1 MNGKDLMQALNDIDE
16 RYIEEALPWSAA
28 VKKER
33 HPVWALAAG
42 LALCLGLGAG
52 AALLFGGPL
61 LTSGDPGPEV
71 TTLENAATG
80 EARAAEQEA
89 PEVPIPH
96 LEFAVSDSGI
106 GASVGGV
113 YAAGEG
119 TQRELTLDELSSL
132 REQPGLSWMGGYY
145 LTGGAL
151 FDENGATLQ
160 VMVAGYDP
168 SIVDESLETFP
179 VTESPAFTLVL
190 GKEGESGLPNAIE
203 DQLFFLEEPNNT
215 VEGVGV
221 RAAQFPYQD
230 SYIDPVSGE
239 STQVDST
246 LYCTGCTLDGASVG
260 LMAIADG
267 TALTE
272 EEAQRLAEVAAGY
285 GVHYGL
291 SLEGLSAEPKGKDTP
306 NVNYGDSYH
315 LTVLGPLGSRAPLDF
330 AAYTVETQEEYGSY
344 EEFLQAMEEDFN
356 LGRWPEGFAEGST
369 NRELTQEEM
378 QSIWGGQLPWQE
390 NLPLA
395 GWAVFDPSGD
405 LEGVYLYGAD
415 EGSQEIGSRFL
426 VVLRPGPLNWEAL
439 RRREL
444 SYDIIQKPNNQV
456 NGQDVYAVTTA
467 LDQFYEDGA
476 GERVDLGDNITYQ
489 ASFQKGEDPM
499 TVTVYGYAQG
509 APGDDPTPE
518 ERQAEALAR
527 DEAQALVETVVGRS
541 LYGPLSL
548 EGIAGGADSAPQEES
563 TSSQTESA
571 VSSEIEENES
581 TEGGLNYLDVSFNTS
596 EYIPYMEEQTQLYQH
611 YAEAEQRGETW
622 SVSRGLEEDE
632 LNFLLDQDFL
642 PNQEDFAILEGGAT
656 LDWMEEP
663 LWVELSG
670 FPTQETRSSGIS
682 AFTLYLSKGDVPVS
696 EAKYLSTLFPEP
708 NNTLEGVDI
717 YAFRWE
723 EETSLSQFST
733 PAEGQ
738 PYIPPVY
745 DRDDSVLLALAFQK
759 EDVGVAMTVRCDKWG
774 FASEEE
780 AQDFALSL
788 AKNIITQGVIPMEN
802 DMQILS
808 LPEN

>member
-89 PEVPIPH
+89 QEVPIPH

-113 YAAGEG
+113 YAEG
-119 TQRELTLDELSSL
+119 VIQRELTLDELSSL

-145 LTGGAL
+145 LTGTAL
-151 FDENGATLQ
+151 FDENGGTLQ

-179 VTESPAFTLVL
+179 VEKTPAFLLAL
-190 GKEGESGLPNAIE
+190 GQEDLPTQIE
-203 DQLFFLEEPNNT
+203 EQLAFLGEPNNT

-426 VVLRPGPLNWEAL
+426 VVLRPGPLDWEAL

-467 LDQFYEDGA
+467 LDQFYEDDA
-476 GERVDLGDNITYQ
+476 GERVDLGDHITYQ
-489 ASFQKGEDPM
+489 ASFQTDSLA
-499 TVTVYGYAQG
+499 VTVYGYAQG
-509 APGDDPTPE
+509 AAGDTPTPE
-518 ERQAEALAR
+518 EQQAEALAR

-563 TSSQTESA
+563 SASSQSESA
-571 VSSEIEENES
+571 VPSEIEENES

-670 FPTQETRSSGIS
+670 FPTQETRSTGIS
-682 AFTLYLSKGDVPVS
+682 AFTLYLAKGDIPVS
-696 EAKYLSTLFPEP
+696 RAKYLSTLFPEP

-723 EETSLSQFST
+723 EETNFSQFST

-745 DRDDSVLLALAFQK
+745 DHDDSVLFALAFQK
-759 EDVGVAMTVRCDKWG
+759 EDIGVAMTVRCDKWG

-788 AKNIITQGVIPMEN
+788 AENIITQEVIPMEN
-802 DMQILS
+802 DMQVLS

>member
-71 TTLENAATG
+71 TTLENAASG

-113 YAAGEG
+113 YAEG
-119 TQRELTLDELSSL
+119 VIQRALTLDELSSL
-132 REQPGLSWMGGYY
+132 REQPGLSWMGDYY
-145 LTGGAL
+145 LTGTAL
-151 FDENGATLQ
+151 FDENGGTLQ

-179 VTESPAFTLVL
+179 VEKIPAFLLAL
-190 GKEGESGLPNAIE
+190 GQEDLPTQIE
-203 DQLFFLEEPNNT
+203 EQLAFLEEPNNT

-426 VVLRPGPLNWEAL
+426 VVLRPGPLDWEAL

-467 LDQFYEDGA
+467 LGQFYEDDA
-476 GERVDLGDNITYQ
+476 GEREDLGDHITYQ

-548 EGIAGGADSAPQEES
+548 EGISGGADSAPQEES

-723 EETSLSQFST
+723 EAVSYHVFTDYTTDYPYPHPT
-733 PAEGQ
+733 PFH
-738 PYIPPVY
+738 
-745 DRDDSVLLALAFQK
+745 DSDQSVEFGLAFQK
-759 EDVGVAMTVRCDKWG
+759 EDIGVAMTVRCDKWG

>member
-71 TTLENAATG
+71 TTLENTATG

-96 LEFAVSDSGI
+96 LEFAVNDTGI
-106 GASVGGV
+106 GQGTGGV
-113 YAAGEG
+113 YAEG
-119 TQRELTLDELSSL
+119 VTQRELTLDELSSL
-132 REQPGLSWMGGYY
+132 REQPGLSWMGDYY
-145 LTGGAL
+145 LTGTAL

-160 VMVAGYDP
+160 VMVAGYNP

-179 VTESPAFTLVL
+179 VEKTPAFLLAL
-190 GKEGESGLPNAIE
+190 GQEDLPTQIE
-203 DQLFFLEEPNNT
+203 EQLAFLEEPNNT

-426 VVLRPGPLNWEAL
+426 VVLRPGPLDWEAL
-439 RRREL
+439 RRRVV
-444 SYDIIQKPNNQV
+444 SYDIIKKPNNQV

-476 GERVDLGDNITYQ
+476 GERVDLGDHIVYQ
-489 ASFQKGEDPM
+489 ASFQKDSLA
-499 TVTVYGYAQG
+499 VTVYGYAQG
-509 APGDDPTPE
+509 AAGDDPTPE
-518 ERQAEALAR
+518 EQTAEALAR
-527 DEAQALVETVVGRS
+527 DKAQALVETVTGRS

-548 EGIAGGADSAPQEES
+548 EGIAGGGLPSLSQEES
-563 TSSQTESA
+563 SSSQAESA

-723 EETSLSQFST
+723 EAVSYHVFTDYTTDYPYPHPT
-733 PAEGQ
+733 PFH
-738 PYIPPVY
+738 
-745 DRDDSVLLALAFQK
+745 DSDQSVEFGLAFQK
-759 EDVGVAMTVRCDKWG
+759 EDIGVAMTVRCDKWG

-780 AQDFALSL
+780 AKDFALSL
-788 AKNIITQGVIPMEN
+788 AENIITQEVIPMEN
-802 DMQILS
+802 DMQVLS

>member
-71 TTLENAATG
+71 TTLENAASG

-113 YAAGEG
+113 YAEG
-119 TQRELTLDELSSL
+119 VIQRTLTLDELSSL
-132 REQPGLSWMGGYY
+132 REQPGLSWMGDYY
-145 LTGGAL
+145 LTGTAL
-151 FDENGATLQ
+151 FDENGGTLQ

-179 VTESPAFTLVL
+179 VGKTPAFLLAL
-190 GKEGESGLPNAIE
+190 GEEDLPTQIE

-426 VVLRPGPLNWEAL
+426 VVLRPGPLDWEAL

-456 NGQDVYAVTTA
+456 NGQNVYAVTTA
-467 LDQFYEDGA
+467 LDQFYEDDA
-476 GERVDLGDNITYQ
+476 GERVDLGDHITYQ
-489 ASFQKGEDPM
+489 ASFQTDSLA
-499 TVTVYGYAQG
+499 VTVYGYAQG
-509 APGDDPTPE
+509 AAGDAPTPE
-518 ERQAEALAR
+518 EQQAEALAR
-527 DEAQALVETVVGRS
+527 DEAQALVETVTGRS

-632 LNFLLDQDFL
+632 LNFLLNQDFL

-670 FPTQETRSSGIS
+670 FTTQETRSTEIS

-723 EETSLSQFST
+723 EETNFSQFST

-745 DRDDSVLLALAFQK
+745 DHDDSVLFALAFQK
-759 EDVGVAMTVRCDKWG
+759 EDIGVAMTVRCDKWG

-788 AKNIITQGVIPMEN
+788 AENIITQEVIPMEN
-802 DMQILS
+802 DMQVLS

>member
-89 PEVPIPH
+89 PEVPIPD
-96 LEFAVSDSGI
+96 LEFAVNDTGI
-106 GASVGGV
+106 GRATGGV

-132 REQPGLSWMGGYY
+132 REQPGLSWMGDYY
-145 LTGGAL
+145 LAGTAL
-151 FDENGATLQ
+151 FDENGGTLQ

-179 VTESPAFTLVL
+179 VEKTPAFLLAL
-190 GKEGESGLPNAIE
+190 GQEDLPTQIE
-203 DQLFFLEEPNNT
+203 EQLAFLEEPNNT

-291 SLEGLSAEPKGKDTP
+291 SLEGLSAEPKGNDAP

-426 VVLRPGPLNWEAL
+426 VVLRPGPLDWEAL

-444 SYDIIQKPNNQV
+444 SYDIIQEPNNQV
-456 NGQDVYAVTTA
+456 NGQNVYAVTTA
-467 LDQFYEDGA
+467 LDQFYEDDA
-476 GERVDLGDNITYQ
+476 GERVDLGDHITYQ
-489 ASFQKGEDPM
+489 ASFQTDSLA
-499 TVTVYGYAQG
+499 VTVYGYAQG
-509 APGDDPTPE
+509 AAGDAPTPE
-518 ERQAEALAR
+518 EQQAEALAR

-670 FPTQETRSSGIS
+670 SPTQETRSTGIS
-682 AFTLYLSKGDVPVS
+682 AFTLYLAKGDIPVS
-696 EAKYLSTLFPEP
+696 RAKYLSTLFPEP

-723 EETSLSQFST
+723 EETNFSQFST

-745 DRDDSVLLALAFQK
+745 DHDDSVLFALAFQK
-759 EDVGVAMTVRCDKWG
+759 EDIGVAMTVRCDKWG

-788 AKNIITQGVIPMEN
+788 AENIITQEVIPMEN

>member
-96 LEFAVSDSGI
+96 LEFAVNDTGI
-106 GASVGGV
+106 GQGTGGV
-113 YAAGEG
+113 YAEG
-119 TQRELTLDELSSL
+119 VTQRELTLDELSSL

-179 VTESPAFTLVL
+179 VEKTPAFLLAL
-190 GKEGESGLPNAIE
+190 GQEDLPTQIE
-203 DQLFFLEEPNNT
+203 EQLAFLGEPNNT

-415 EGSQEIGSRFL
+415 ENSQEIGSRFL
-426 VVLRPGPLNWEAL
+426 VVLRPGPLDWEAL

-444 SYDIIQKPNNQV
+444 SYDIIQEPNNQV
-456 NGQDVYAVTTA
+456 NGQNVYAVTTA
-467 LDQFYEDGA
+467 LDQFYEDDA
-476 GERVDLGDNITYQ
+476 GEGVDLGDHITYQ
-489 ASFQKGEDPM
+489 ASFQTDSLA
-499 TVTVYGYAQG
+499 VTVYGYAQG
-509 APGDDPTPE
+509 AAGDAPTPE
-518 ERQAEALAR
+518 EQQAEALAR

-670 FPTQETRSSGIS
+670 FPTQETRSTGIS
-682 AFTLYLSKGDVPVS
+682 AFTLYLAKGDIPVS
-696 EAKYLSTLFPEP
+696 RAKYLSTLFPEP

-723 EETSLSQFST
+723 EETNFSQFST

-745 DRDDSVLLALAFQK
+745 DHDDSVLFALAFQK
-759 EDVGVAMTVRCDKWG
+759 EDIGVAMTVRCDKWG

-788 AKNIITQGVIPMEN
+788 AENIITQEVIPMEN
-802 DMQILS
+802 DMQVLS

>member
-89 PEVPIPH
+89 PEVPIPD
-96 LEFAVSDSGI
+96 LEFAVNDTGI
-106 GASVGGV
+106 GRATGGV

-151 FDENGATLQ
+151 FHETGDLMQ
-160 VMVAGYDP
+160 VWVIGYSP
-168 SIVDESLETFP
+168 SAVDESLETFP

-190 GKEGESGLPNAIE
+190 GKEGESGLSNAIE

-221 RAAQFPYQD
+221 RAAR
-230 SYIDPVSGE
+230 SEEEGVYIDPVSGE
-239 STQVDST
+239 SRSAQVT
-246 LYCTGCTLDGASVG
+246 LYCTGYTLDGTSVG

-291 SLEGLSAEPKGKDTP
+291 SLEGLSAEPKGSDAP

-330 AAYTVETQEEYGSY
+330 APYTVETQEEYGSY

-426 VVLRPGPLNWEAL
+426 VVLRPGPLDWEAL
-439 RRREL
+439 RLREL
-444 SYDIIQKPNNQV
+444 SYDIIQEPNNQV

-467 LDQFYEDGA
+467 LDQFYEDDA
-476 GERVDLGDNITYQ
+476 GERVDLGDHITYQ
-489 ASFQKGEDPM
+489 ASFQTDSLA
-499 TVTVYGYAQG
+499 VTVYGYAQG
-509 APGDDPTPE
+509 AAGDAPTPE
-518 ERQAEALAR
+518 EQQAEALAR

-548 EGIAGGADSAPQEES
+548 EGIVGGADSAPQEES

-670 FPTQETRSSGIS
+670 FPTQATRSSGIS

-723 EETSLSQFST
+723 EAVSYHVFTDYTTDYPYPHPT
-733 PAEGQ
+733 PFH
-738 PYIPPVY
+738 
-745 DRDDSVLLALAFQK
+745 DSDQSVEFGLAFQK
-759 EDVGVAMTVRCDKWG
+759 EDIGVAMTVRCDKWG

-788 AKNIITQGVIPMEN
+788 AENIITQEVIPMEN
-802 DMQILS
+802 DMQVLS

>member
-52 AALLFGGPL
+52 AALLFGGSL

-113 YAAGEG
+113 YAEG
-119 TQRELTLDELSSL
+119 VIQRALTLDELSSL
-132 REQPGLSWMGGYY
+132 REQPGLSWMGDYY
-145 LTGGAL
+145 LTGTAL

-179 VTESPAFTLVL
+179 VEKIPAFLLAL
-190 GKEGESGLPNAIE
+190 GQEDLPTQIE
-203 DQLFFLEEPNNT
+203 EQLAFLEEPNNT

-221 RAAQFPYQD
+221 RAAR
-230 SYIDPVSGE
+230 SEEEGVYIDPVSGE
-239 STQVDST
+239 SRSAQVT
-246 LYCTGCTLDGASVG
+246 LYCTGYTLDGTSVG

-291 SLEGLSAEPKGKDTP
+291 SLEGLSAEPKGSDAP

-426 VVLRPGPLNWEAL
+426 VVLRPGPLDWEAL

-467 LDQFYEDGA
+467 LDQFYEDDA
-476 GERVDLGDNITYQ
+476 GERVDLGDHITYQ
-489 ASFQKGEDPM
+489 ASFQTDSLA
-499 TVTVYGYAQG
+499 VTVYGYAQG
-509 APGDDPTPE
+509 AAGDAPTPE
-518 ERQAEALAR
+518 EQQAEALAR

-563 TSSQTESA
+563 TSSQAESA

-723 EETSLSQFST
+723 EAVSYHVFTDYTTDYPYPHPT
-733 PAEGQ
+733 PFH
-738 PYIPPVY
+738 
-745 DRDDSVLLALAFQK
+745 DSDQSVEFGLAFQK
-759 EDVGVAMTVRCDKWG
+759 EDIGVAMTVRCDKWG

-780 AQDFALSL
+780 AKDFALSL
-788 AKNIITQGVIPMEN
+788 AENIITQEVIPMEN
-802 DMQILS
+802 DMQVLS

>member
-80 EARAAEQEA
+80 EVRAAEQEA
-89 PEVPIPH
+89 PEVPIPD
-96 LEFAVSDSGI
+96 LEFAVNDTGI
-106 GASVGGV
+106 GRATGGV

-151 FDENGATLQ
+151 FHETGDLMQ
-160 VMVAGYDP
+160 VWVIGYSP
-168 SIVDESLETFP
+168 SAVDESLETFP

-190 GKEGESGLPNAIE
+190 GKEGESGLSNAIE

-221 RAAQFPYQD
+221 RAAR
-230 SYIDPVSGE
+230 SEEEGVYIDPVSGE
-239 STQVDST
+239 SRSAQVT
-246 LYCTGCTLDGASVG
+246 LYCTGYTLDGTSVG

-291 SLEGLSAEPKGKDTP
+291 SLEGLSAEPKGSDAP

-330 AAYTVETQEEYGSY
+330 APYTVETQEEYGSY

-426 VVLRPGPLNWEAL
+426 VVLRPGPLDWEAL

-476 GERVDLGDNITYQ
+476 GERVDLGDHIVYQ
-489 ASFQKGEDPM
+489 ASFQTDSLA
-499 TVTVYGYAQG
+499 VTVYGYAQG
-509 APGDDPTPE
+509 AAGDAPTPE
-518 ERQAEALAR
+518 EQQAEALAR

-563 TSSQTESA
+563 TSSQAESA

-670 FPTQETRSSGIS
+670 FPTQETRSTGIS
-682 AFTLYLSKGDVPVS
+682 AFTLYLAKGDIPVS
-696 EAKYLSTLFPEP
+696 RAKYLSTLFPEP

-723 EETSLSQFST
+723 EETNFSQFST

-745 DRDDSVLLALAFQK
+745 DHDDSVLFALAFQK
-759 EDVGVAMTVRCDKWG
+759 EDIGVAMTVRCDKWG

-788 AKNIITQGVIPMEN
+788 AENIITQEVIPMEN
-802 DMQILS
+802 DMQVLS

>member
-42 LALCLGLGAG
+42 LALCLGLGTG

-89 PEVPIPH
+89 PEVPIPD

-113 YAAGEG
+113 YAEG
-119 TQRELTLDELSSL
+119 VIQRTLTLDELSSL
-132 REQPGLSWMGGYY
+132 REQPGLSWMGDYY
-145 LTGGAL
+145 LTGTAL
-151 FDENGATLQ
+151 FDENGGTLQ

-179 VTESPAFTLVL
+179 VEKTPAFLLAL
-190 GKEGESGLPNAIE
+190 GQEDLPTQIE
-203 DQLFFLEEPNNT
+203 EQLAFLGEPNNT

-221 RAAQFPYQD
+221 RAAQFPYQGG
-230 SYIDPVSGE
+230 YIDPVSRE

-246 LYCTGCTLDGASVG
+246 LYCTGYTLDGASVG
-260 LMAIADG
+260 LMAVGGD
-267 TALTE
+267 TLTE
-272 EEAQRLAEVAAGY
+272 EESQRLAEVAAGY

-330 AAYTVETQEEYGSY
+330 APYTVETQEEYGSY

-426 VVLRPGPLNWEAL
+426 VVLRPGPLDWEAL

-444 SYDIIQKPNNQV
+444 SYDIIQEPNNQV
-456 NGQDVYAVTTA
+456 NDQDVYAVTTA
-467 LDQFYEDGA
+467 LDQFYEDDA
-476 GERVDLGDNITYQ
+476 GERVDLGDHITYQ
-489 ASFQKGEDPM
+489 ASFQTDSLA
-499 TVTVYGYAQG
+499 VTVYGYAQG
-509 APGDDPTPE
+509 AAGDAPTPE
-518 ERQAEALAR
+518 EQQAEALAR

-670 FPTQETRSSGIS
+670 FPTQETRSTGIS
-682 AFTLYLSKGDVPVS
+682 AFTLYLAKGDIPVS
-696 EAKYLSTLFPEP
+696 RAKYLSTLFPEP

-723 EETSLSQFST
+723 EETNFSQFST

-745 DRDDSVLLALAFQK
+745 DHDDSVLFALAFQK
-759 EDVGVAMTVRCDKWG
+759 EDIGVAMTVRCDKWG

-802 DMQILS
+802 DMQVLS

>member
-89 PEVPIPH
+89 PEVPIPD
-96 LEFAVSDSGI
+96 LEFAVNDTGI
-106 GASVGGV
+106 GRATGGV

-151 FDENGATLQ
+151 FHETGDLMQ
-160 VMVAGYDP
+160 VWVIGYSP
-168 SIVDESLETFP
+168 SAVDESLETFP

-426 VVLRPGPLNWEAL
+426 VVLRPGPLDWEAL

-467 LDQFYEDGA
+467 LDQFYEDDA
-476 GERVDLGDNITYQ
+476 GERVDLGDHIVYQ
-489 ASFQKGEDPM
+489 ASFQKDSLA
-499 TVTVYGYAQG
+499 VTVYGYAQG
-509 APGDDPTPE
+509 AAGDDPTPE
-518 ERQAEALAR
+518 EQTAEALAR
-527 DEAQALVETVVGRS
+527 DKAQALVETVTGRS

-563 TSSQTESA
+563 TSSQAESA

-670 FPTQETRSSGIS
+670 FPTQETRSTGIS
-682 AFTLYLSKGDVPVS
+682 AFTLYLAKGDIPVS
-696 EAKYLSTLFPEP
+696 RAKYLSTLFPEP

-723 EETSLSQFST
+723 EETNFSQFST

-745 DRDDSVLLALAFQK
+745 DHDDSVLFALAFQK
-759 EDVGVAMTVRCDKWG
+759 EDIGVAMTVRCDKWG

-788 AKNIITQGVIPMEN
+788 AENIITQEVIPMEN
-802 DMQILS
+802 DMQVLS

>member
-80 EARAAEQEA
+80 EARAEQEA
-89 PEVPIPH
+89 PEVPIPR

-113 YAAGEG
+113 YAEG
-119 TQRELTLDELSSL
+119 VIQRELTLDELSSL
-132 REQPGLSWMGGYY
+132 REQPGLSWMGDYY
-145 LTGGAL
+145 LTGTAL
-151 FDENGATLQ
+151 FDENGGTLQ

-179 VTESPAFTLVL
+179 VEKTPAFLLAL
-190 GKEGESGLPNAIE
+190 GQEDLPTQIE
-203 DQLFFLEEPNNT
+203 EQLAFLGEPNNT

-221 RAAQFPYQD
+221 RAAQFPYQGG
-230 SYIDPVSGE
+230 YIDPVSGE
-239 STQVDST
+239 TTQVDST
-246 LYCTGCTLDGASVG
+246 LYCTGYTLDGTSVG
-260 LMAIADG
+260 LMAVGGD
-267 TALTE
+267 TLTE
-272 EEAQRLAEVAAGY
+272 EEAQHLAEVAAGY
-285 GVHYGL
+285 GVYHGL
-291 SLEGLSAEPKGKDTP
+291 SLEDISAEPKGKDTP

-426 VVLRPGPLNWEAL
+426 VVLRPGPLDWEAL

-476 GERVDLGDNITYQ
+476 GERVDLGDHIVYQ
-489 ASFQKGEDPM
+489 ASFQKDSLA
-499 TVTVYGYAQG
+499 VTVYGYAQG
-509 APGDDPTPE
+509 AAGDTPTPE
-518 ERQAEALAR
+518 EQQAEALAR

-670 FPTQETRSSGIS
+670 FPTQATRSSGIS

-723 EETSLSQFST
+723 EAVSYHVFTDYTTDYPYPHPT
-733 PAEGQ
+733 PFH
-738 PYIPPVY
+738 
-745 DRDDSVLLALAFQK
+745 DSDQSVEFGLAFQK
-759 EDVGVAMTVRCDKWG
+759 EDIGVAMTVRCDKWG

-780 AQDFALSL
+780 AKDFALSL
-788 AKNIITQGVIPMEN
+788 AENIITQEVIPMEN
-802 DMQILS
+802 DMQVLS

>member
-71 TTLENAATG
+71 TTLENAASG

-113 YAAGEG
+113 YAEG
-119 TQRELTLDELSSL
+119 VIQRTLTLDELSSL
-132 REQPGLSWMGGYY
+132 REQPGLSWMGDYY
-145 LTGGAL
+145 LTGTAL
-151 FDENGATLQ
+151 FDENGGTLQ

-179 VTESPAFTLVL
+179 VEKTPAFLLAL
-190 GKEGESGLPNAIE
+190 GQEDLPTQIE
-203 DQLFFLEEPNNT
+203 EQLAFLGEPNNT

-221 RAAQFPYQD
+221 RAAQFPYQGG
-230 SYIDPVSGE
+230 YIDPVSRE

-246 LYCTGCTLDGASVG
+246 LYCTGYTLDGASVG
-260 LMAIADG
+260 LMAVGGD
-267 TALTE
+267 TLTE
-272 EEAQRLAEVAAGY
+272 EEAQHLAEVAAGY
-285 GVHYGL
+285 GVYHGL
-291 SLEGLSAEPKGKDTP
+291 SLEGISAEPKGKDTP

-426 VVLRPGPLNWEAL
+426 VVLRPGPLDWEAL

-476 GERVDLGDNITYQ
+476 GERVDLGDHIVYQ
-489 ASFQKGEDPM
+489 ASFQTDSLA
-499 TVTVYGYAQG
+499 VTVYGYAQG
-509 APGDDPTPE
+509 AAGDTPTPE
-518 ERQAEALAR
+518 EQTAEALAR

-563 TSSQTESA
+563 SASSQSESA

-581 TEGGLNYLDVSFNTS
+581 TEGGLSYLDVSFNTS

-723 EETSLSQFST
+723 EAVSYHVFTDYTTDYPYPHPT
-733 PAEGQ
+733 PFH
-738 PYIPPVY
+738 
-745 DRDDSVLLALAFQK
+745 DSDQSVEFGLAFQK
-759 EDVGVAMTVRCDKWG
+759 EDIGVAMTVRCDKWG

-780 AQDFALSL
+780 AKDFALSL
-788 AKNIITQGVIPMEN
+788 AENIITQEVIPMEN
-802 DMQILS
+802 DMQVLS

>member
-71 TTLENAATG
+71 TTLENAAG
-80 EARAAEQEA
+80 EARAEQEA
-89 PEVPIPH
+89 PEVPIPD
-96 LEFAVSDSGI
+96 LEFAVNDTGI
-106 GASVGGV
+106 GRATGGV

-151 FDENGATLQ
+151 FHETGDLMQ
-160 VMVAGYDP
+160 VWVIGYSP
-168 SIVDESLETFP
+168 SAVDESLETFP

-221 RAAQFPYQD
+221 RAAR
-230 SYIDPVSGE
+230 SEEEGVYIDPVSGE
-239 STQVDST
+239 SRSAQVT

-291 SLEGLSAEPKGKDTP
+291 SLEGISAEPKGKDAP

-330 AAYTVETQEEYGSY
+330 APYTAETQEEYGSY

-426 VVLRPGPLNWEAL
+426 VVLRPGPLDWEAL
-439 RRREL
+439 RLREL
-444 SYDIIQKPNNQV
+444 SYDIIQEPNNQV
-456 NGQDVYAVTTA
+456 NGQNVYAVTTA
-467 LDQFYEDGA
+467 LGQFYEDDA
-476 GERVDLGDNITYQ
+476 GEREDLGDHITYQ

-548 EGIAGGADSAPQEES
+548 EGISGGADSAPQEES

-670 FPTQETRSSGIS
+670 FPTQETRSTGIS
-682 AFTLYLSKGDVPVS
+682 AFTLYLAKGDIPVS
-696 EAKYLSTLFPEP
+696 RAKYLSTLFPEP

-723 EETSLSQFST
+723 EETNFSQFST

-745 DRDDSVLLALAFQK
+745 DHDDSVLFALAFQK
-759 EDVGVAMTVRCDKWG
+759 EDIGVAMTVRCDKWG

-788 AKNIITQGVIPMEN
+788 AENIITQEVIPMEN
-802 DMQILS
+802 DMQVLS

>member
-80 EARAAEQEA
+80 EVRAAEQEA

-96 LEFAVSDSGI
+96 LEFAVNDTGI
-106 GASVGGV
+106 GRATGGV

-145 LTGGAL
+145 LTGTAL
-151 FDENGATLQ
+151 FDENGGTLQ

-168 SIVDESLETFP
+168 SAVDESLETFP

-246 LYCTGCTLDGASVG
+246 LYCTGYTLDGASVG

-291 SLEGLSAEPKGKDTP
+291 SLEGISAEPKGKDTP

-344 EEFLQAMEEDFN
+344 GEFLQAMEEDFN

-395 GWAVFDPSGD
+395 GWAVFDPAGD

-426 VVLRPGPLNWEAL
+426 VTLQPGPLDWEAL

-467 LDQFYEDGA
+467 LDQFYEDDA
-476 GERVDLGDNITYQ
+476 GERVDLGDHITYQ
-489 ASFQKGEDPM
+489 ASFQKDSLA
-499 TVTVYGYAQG
+499 VTVYGYAQG
-509 APGDDPTPE
+509 AAGDTPTPE
-518 ERQAEALAR
+518 EQQAEALAR

-563 TSSQTESA
+563 TSSQAESA

-670 FPTQETRSSGIS
+670 FPTQETRSTGIS
-682 AFTLYLSKGDVPVS
+682 AFTLYLAKGDIPVS
-696 EAKYLSTLFPEP
+696 RAKYLSTLFPEP

-723 EETSLSQFST
+723 EETNFSQFST

-745 DRDDSVLLALAFQK
+745 DHDDSVLFALAFQK
-759 EDVGVAMTVRCDKWG
+759 EDIGVAMTVRCDKWG

-788 AKNIITQGVIPMEN
+788 AENIITQEVIPMEN
-802 DMQILS
+802 DMQVLS

>member
-52 AALLFGGPL
+52 AALLFGGSL

-113 YAAGEG
+113 YAEG
-119 TQRELTLDELSSL
+119 VIQRALTLDELSSL
-132 REQPGLSWMGGYY
+132 REQPGLSWMGDYY
-145 LTGGAL
+145 LTGTAL

-179 VTESPAFTLVL
+179 VEKIPAFLLAL
-190 GKEGESGLPNAIE
+190 GQEDLPTQIE
-203 DQLFFLEEPNNT
+203 EQLAFLEEPNNT

-221 RAAQFPYQD
+221 RAAR
-230 SYIDPVSGE
+230 SEEEGVYIDPVSGE
-239 STQVDST
+239 SRSAQVT

-426 VVLRPGPLNWEAL
+426 VVLRPGPLDWEAL

-444 SYDIIQKPNNQV
+444 SYDIIQEPNNQV
-456 NGQDVYAVTTA
+456 NGQNVYAVTTA
-467 LDQFYEDGA
+467 LDQFYEEDA
-476 GERVDLGDNITYQ
+476 GERVDLGDHITYQ
-489 ASFQKGEDPM
+489 ASFQKDSLA
-499 TVTVYGYAQG
+499 VTVYGYAQG
-509 APGDDPTPE
+509 AAGDAPTPE
-518 ERQAEALAR
+518 EQQAEALAR

-571 VSSEIEENES
+571 VSSEIESQIDGSAVRQEPAASPTVDLSFTSRPEGDS
-581 TEGGLNYLDVSFNTS
+581 TFSDVWNT
-596 EYIPYMEEQTQLYQH
+596 
-611 YAEAEQRGETW
+611 
-622 SVSRGLEEDE
+622 
-632 LNFLLDQDFL
+632 
-642 PNQEDFAILEGGAT
+642 
-656 LDWMEEP
+656 
-663 LWVELSG
+663 
-670 FPTQETRSSGIS
+670 
-682 AFTLYLSKGDVPVS
+682 FTELYLEPQDLAPHG
-696 EAKYLSTLFPEP
+696 AKSDYTLS
-708 NNTLEGVDI
+708 
-717 YAFRWE
+717 E
-723 EETSLSQFST
+723 EELASIWGGVVPWRDMLTENDEVLAYGYFSGGG
-733 PAEGQ
+733 ELIKVFVGG
-738 PYIPPVY
+738 Y
-745 DRDDSVLLALAFQK
+745 RDDPDTTNHEMFQLFAVSLYNMEPTGTWGQDVEEVLALAGATVNNMDVATQQIFSPVEYEDGSTMDHTAYSAAFQPTAGPAFMVV
-759 EDVGVAMTVRCDKWG
+759 DA
-774 FASEEE
+774 FASQVSFSEEE
-780 AQDFALSL
+780 AKGFVEQVTGGSL
-788 AKNIITQGVIPMEN
+788 YNGVNLDAIAKGE
-802 DMQILS
+802 
-808 LPEN
+808 

>member
-89 PEVPIPH
+89 PEVPIPD
-96 LEFAVSDSGI
+96 LEFAVNDTGI
-106 GASVGGV
+106 GRATGGV

-151 FDENGATLQ
+151 FHETGDLMQ
-160 VMVAGYDP
+160 VWVIGYSP
-168 SIVDESLETFP
+168 SAVDESLETFP

-221 RAAQFPYQD
+221 RAAR
-230 SYIDPVSGE
+230 SEEEGVYIDPVSGE
-239 STQVDST
+239 SRSAQVT

-291 SLEGLSAEPKGKDTP
+291 SLEGLSAEPKGKDAP

-415 EGSQEIGSRFL
+415 ENSQEIGSRFL
-426 VVLRPGPLNWEAL
+426 VVLRPGPLDWEAL

-444 SYDIIQKPNNQV
+444 SYDIIQEPNNQV
-456 NGQDVYAVTTA
+456 NGQNVYAVTTA
-467 LDQFYEDGA
+467 LDQFYEDDA
-476 GERVDLGDNITYQ
+476 GERVDLGDHITYQ
-489 ASFQKGEDPM
+489 ASFQTDSLA
-499 TVTVYGYAQG
+499 VTVYGYAQG
-509 APGDDPTPE
+509 AAGDAPTPE
-518 ERQAEALAR
+518 EQQAEALAR

-670 FPTQETRSSGIS
+670 FPTQETRSTGIS
-682 AFTLYLSKGDVPVS
+682 AFTLYLAKGDIPVS
-696 EAKYLSTLFPEP
+696 RAKYLSTLFPEP

-723 EETSLSQFST
+723 EETNFSQFST

-745 DRDDSVLLALAFQK
+745 DHDDSVLFALAFQK
-759 EDVGVAMTVRCDKWG
+759 EDIGVAMTVRCDKWG

-788 AKNIITQGVIPMEN
+788 AENIITQEVIPMEN
-802 DMQILS
+802 DMQVLS

>member
-1 MNGKDLMQALNDIDE
+1 MNGKDLMQALNDIDG

-61 LTSGDPGPEV
+61 LTSGDPGPET

-96 LEFAVSDSGI
+96 LEFAVNDTGI
-106 GASVGGV
+106 GRATGGV
-113 YAAGEG
+113 YAEG
-119 TQRELTLDELSSL
+119 VTQRELTLDELSSL

-151 FDENGATLQ
+151 FHETGDLMQ
-160 VMVAGYDP
+160 VWVIGYSP
-168 SIVDESLETFP
+168 SAVDESLETFP

-190 GKEGESGLPNAIE
+190 GKEGESGLSNAIE

-221 RAAQFPYQD
+221 RAAR
-230 SYIDPVSGE
+230 SEEEGVYIDPVSGE
-239 STQVDST
+239 SRSAQVT
-246 LYCTGCTLDGASVG
+246 LYCTGYTLDSASVG

-291 SLEGLSAEPKGKDTP
+291 SLEGLSAEPKGSDAP

-330 AAYTVETQEEYGSY
+330 APYTVETQEEYGSY

-426 VVLRPGPLNWEAL
+426 VVLRPGPLDWEAL
-439 RRREL
+439 RLREL
-444 SYDIIQKPNNQV
+444 SYDIIQEPNNQV

-467 LDQFYEDGA
+467 LDQFYEDDA
-476 GERVDLGDNITYQ
+476 GERVDLGDHITYQ
-489 ASFQKGEDPM
+489 ASFQTDSLA
-499 TVTVYGYAQG
+499 VTVYGYAQG
-509 APGDDPTPE
+509 AAGDAPTPE
-518 ERQAEALAR
+518 EQQAEALAR

-670 FPTQETRSSGIS
+670 FPTQETRSTGIS
-682 AFTLYLSKGDVPVS
+682 AFTLYLAKGDIPVS
-696 EAKYLSTLFPEP
+696 RAKYLSTLFPEP

-723 EETSLSQFST
+723 EETNFSQFST

-745 DRDDSVLLALAFQK
+745 DHDDSVLFALAFQK
-759 EDVGVAMTVRCDKWG
+759 EDIGVAMTVRCDKWG

-788 AKNIITQGVIPMEN
+788 AENIITQEVIPMEN

>member
-89 PEVPIPH
+89 PEVPIPD
-96 LEFAVSDSGI
+96 LEFAVNDTGI
-106 GASVGGV
+106 GRATGGV

-145 LTGGAL
+145 LTGTAL
-151 FDENGATLQ
+151 FDENGGTLQ

-221 RAAQFPYQD
+221 RAAR
-230 SYIDPVSGE
+230 SEEEGVYIDPVSGE
-239 STQVDST
+239 SRSAQVT

-291 SLEGLSAEPKGKDTP
+291 SLEGLSAEPKGKDAP

-426 VVLRPGPLNWEAL
+426 VVLRPGPLDWEAL

-467 LDQFYEDGA
+467 LDQFYEDDA
-476 GERVDLGDNITYQ
+476 GERVDLGDHITYQ
-489 ASFQKGEDPM
+489 ASFQTDSLA
-499 TVTVYGYAQG
+499 VTVYGYAQG
-509 APGDDPTPE
+509 AAGDAPTPE
-518 ERQAEALAR
+518 EQQAEALAR

-563 TSSQTESA
+563 TSSQAESA

-632 LNFLLDQDFL
+632 LNFLLNQDFL

-670 FPTQETRSSGIS
+670 FTTQETRSTGIS

-723 EETSLSQFST
+723 EETNFSQFST

-745 DRDDSVLLALAFQK
+745 DHDDSVLFALAFQK
-759 EDVGVAMTVRCDKWG
+759 EDIGVAMTVRCDKWG

-788 AKNIITQGVIPMEN
+788 AENIITQEVIPMEN
-802 DMQILS
+802 DMQVLS

>member
-71 TTLENAATG
+71 TTLENAASG

-113 YAAGEG
+113 YAEG
-119 TQRELTLDELSSL
+119 VIQRTLTLDELSSL
-132 REQPGLSWMGGYY
+132 REQPGLSWMGDYY
-145 LTGGAL
+145 LTGTAL
-151 FDENGATLQ
+151 FDENGGTLQ

-179 VTESPAFTLVL
+179 VEKTPAFLLAL
-190 GKEGESGLPNAIE
+190 GQEDLPTQIE
-203 DQLFFLEEPNNT
+203 EQLAFLGEPNNT

-221 RAAQFPYQD
+221 RAAQFPYQGG
-230 SYIDPVSGE
+230 YIDPVSRE

-246 LYCTGCTLDGASVG
+246 LYCTGYTLDGASVG
-260 LMAIADG
+260 LMAVGGD
-267 TALTE
+267 TLTE
-272 EEAQRLAEVAAGY
+272 EEAQHLAEVAAGY
-285 GVHYGL
+285 GVYHGL
-291 SLEGLSAEPKGKDTP
+291 SLEGISAEPKGKDTP

-426 VVLRPGPLNWEAL
+426 VTLQPGPLDWEAL
-439 RRREL
+439 RLREL
-444 SYDIIQKPNNQV
+444 SYDIIQEPNNQV
-456 NGQDVYAVTTA
+456 NGQNVYAVTTA
-467 LDQFYEDGA
+467 LDQFYEDDA
-476 GERVDLGDNITYQ
+476 GERVDLGDHITYQ
-489 ASFQKGEDPM
+489 ASFQTDSLA
-499 TVTVYGYAQG
+499 VTVYGYAQG
-509 APGDDPTPE
+509 AAGDDPTPE
-518 ERQAEALAR
+518 EQTAEALAR
-527 DEAQALVETVVGRS
+527 DKAQALVETVVGRS

-670 FPTQETRSSGIS
+670 FPTQETRSTGIS
-682 AFTLYLSKGDVPVS
+682 AFTLYLAKGDIPVS
-696 EAKYLSTLFPEP
+696 RAKYLSTLFPEP

-723 EETSLSQFST
+723 EETNFSQFST

-745 DRDDSVLLALAFQK
+745 DHDDSVLFALAFQK
-759 EDVGVAMTVRCDKWG
+759 EDIGVAMTVRCDKWG

-788 AKNIITQGVIPMEN
+788 AENIITQEVIPMEN
-802 DMQILS
+802 DMQVLS

>member
-71 TTLENAATG
+71 TTLENAAG
-80 EARAAEQEA
+80 EARAEQEA
-89 PEVPIPH
+89 PEVPIPR
-96 LEFAVSDSGI
+96 LEFAVNDTGI
-106 GASVGGV
+106 GRATGGV

-151 FDENGATLQ
+151 FHETGDLMQ
-160 VMVAGYDP
+160 VWVIGYSP
-168 SIVDESLETFP
+168 SAVDESLETFP

-190 GKEGESGLPNAIE
+190 GKEGESGLSNAIE

-291 SLEGLSAEPKGKDTP
+291 SLEGLSAEPKGKDAP

-426 VVLRPGPLNWEAL
+426 VVLRPGPLDWEAL

-444 SYDIIQKPNNQV
+444 SYDIIQEPNNQV
-456 NGQDVYAVTTA
+456 NGQNVYAVTTA
-467 LDQFYEDGA
+467 LDQFYEEDA
-476 GERVDLGDNITYQ
+476 GERVDLGDHITYQ
-489 ASFQKGEDPM
+489 ASFQTDSLA
-499 TVTVYGYAQG
+499 VTVYGHAQG
-509 APGDDPTPE
+509 AAGDAPTPE
-518 ERQAEALAR
+518 EQQAEALAR

-670 FPTQETRSSGIS
+670 FPTQETRSTGIS
-682 AFTLYLSKGDVPVS
+682 AFTLYLAKGDIPVS
-696 EAKYLSTLFPEP
+696 RAKYLSTLFPEP

-723 EETSLSQFST
+723 EETNFSQFST

-745 DRDDSVLLALAFQK
+745 DHDDSVLFALAFQK
-759 EDVGVAMTVRCDKWG
+759 EDIGVAMTVRCDKWG

-788 AKNIITQGVIPMEN
+788 AENIITQEVIPMEN
-802 DMQILS
+802 DMQVLS

>member
-132 REQPGLSWMGGYY
+132 REQPGLSWMGDYY
-145 LTGGAL
+145 LTGTAL

-160 VMVAGYDP
+160 VMVAGYNP

-221 RAAQFPYQD
+221 RAAR
-230 SYIDPVSGE
+230 SEEEGVYIDPVSGE
-239 STQVDST
+239 SRSAQVT

-291 SLEGLSAEPKGKDTP
+291 SLEGLSAEPKGKDAP

-395 GWAVFDPSGD
+395 GWAVFDPAGD

-426 VVLRPGPLNWEAL
+426 VTLQPGPLDWEAL

-467 LDQFYEDGA
+467 LDQFYEDDA
-476 GERVDLGDNITYQ
+476 GERVDLGDHITYQ
-489 ASFQKGEDPM
+489 ASFQKDSLA
-499 TVTVYGYAQG
+499 VTVYGYAQG
-509 APGDDPTPE
+509 AAGDTPTPE
-518 ERQAEALAR
+518 EQQAEALAR

-563 TSSQTESA
+563 TSSQAESA

-656 LDWMEEP
+656 LDSMEEP

-670 FPTQETRSSGIS
+670 FPTQETRSTGIS
-682 AFTLYLSKGDVPVS
+682 AFTLYLAKGDIPVS
-696 EAKYLSTLFPEP
+696 RAKYLSTLFPEP

-723 EETSLSQFST
+723 EETNFSQFST

-745 DRDDSVLLALAFQK
+745 DHDDSVLFALAFQK
-759 EDVGVAMTVRCDKWG
+759 EDIGVAMTVRCDKWG

-788 AKNIITQGVIPMEN
+788 AENIITQEVIPMEN
-802 DMQILS
+802 DMQVLS

>member
-96 LEFAVSDSGI
+96 LEFAVNDTGI
-106 GASVGGV
+106 GQGTGGV
-113 YAAGEG
+113 YAEG
-119 TQRELTLDELSSL
+119 VTQRELTLDELSSL

-179 VTESPAFTLVL
+179 VEKTPAFLLAL
-190 GKEGESGLPNAIE
+190 GQEDLPTQIE
-203 DQLFFLEEPNNT
+203 EQLAFLGEPNNT

-330 AAYTVETQEEYGSY
+330 APYTVETQEEYGSY

-395 GWAVFDPSGD
+395 GWAVFDPAGD

-426 VVLRPGPLNWEAL
+426 VTLQPGPLDWEAL

-444 SYDIIQKPNNQV
+444 SYDIIQEPNNQV
-456 NGQDVYAVTTA
+456 NGQNAYAVTTA
-467 LDQFYEDGA
+467 LDQFYEDDA
-476 GERVDLGDNITYQ
+476 GERVDLGDHITYQ
-489 ASFQKGEDPM
+489 ASFQKDSLA
-499 TVTVYGYAQG
+499 VTVYGYAQG
-509 APGDDPTPE
+509 AAGDTPTPE
-518 ERQAEALAR
+518 EQQAEALAR

-563 TSSQTESA
+563 TSSQAESA

-670 FPTQETRSSGIS
+670 FPTQETRSTGIS
-682 AFTLYLSKGDVPVS
+682 AFTLYLAKGDIPVS
-696 EAKYLSTLFPEP
+696 RAKYLSTLFPEP

-723 EETSLSQFST
+723 EETNFSQFST

-745 DRDDSVLLALAFQK
+745 DHDDSVLFALAFQK
-759 EDVGVAMTVRCDKWG
+759 EDIGVAMTVRCDKWG

-788 AKNIITQGVIPMEN
+788 AENIITQEVIPMEN
-802 DMQILS
+802 DMQVLS

>member
-1 MNGKDLMQALNDIDE
+1 M
-16 RYIEEALPWSAA
+16 
-28 VKKER
+28 
-33 HPVWALAAG
+33 WALAAG

-113 YAAGEG
+113 YAEG
-119 TQRELTLDELSSL
+119 VIQRALTLDELSSL
-132 REQPGLSWMGGYY
+132 REQPGLSWMGDYY
-145 LTGGAL
+145 LTGTAL

-179 VTESPAFTLVL
+179 VEKTPAFLLAL
-190 GKEGESGLPNAIE
+190 GQEDLPTQIE
-203 DQLFFLEEPNNT
+203 EQLAFLEEPNNT

-221 RAAQFPYQD
+221 RAAR
-230 SYIDPVSGE
+230 SEEEGVYIDPVSGE
-239 STQVDST
+239 SRSAQVT

-291 SLEGLSAEPKGKDTP
+291 SLEGLSAEPKGKDAP

-426 VVLRPGPLNWEAL
+426 VVLRPGPLDWEAL

-467 LDQFYEDGA
+467 LDQFYEDDA
-476 GERVDLGDNITYQ
+476 GERVDLGDHITYQ
-489 ASFQKGEDPM
+489 ASFQTDSLA
-499 TVTVYGYAQG
+499 VTVYGYAQG
-509 APGDDPTPE
+509 AAGDAPTPE
-518 ERQAEALAR
+518 EQQAEALAR
-527 DEAQALVETVVGRS
+527 DAAQALVETVVGRS

-563 TSSQTESA
+563 TSSQAESA

-723 EETSLSQFST
+723 EAVSYHVFTDYTTDYPYPHPT
-733 PAEGQ
+733 PFH
-738 PYIPPVY
+738 
-745 DRDDSVLLALAFQK
+745 DSDQSVEFGLAFQK
-759 EDVGVAMTVRCDKWG
+759 EDIGVAMTVRCDKWG

-788 AKNIITQGVIPMEN
+788 AENIITQEVIPMEN
-802 DMQILS
+802 DMQVLS

>member
-89 PEVPIPH
+89 PEVPIPD
-96 LEFAVSDSGI
+96 LEFAVNDTGI
-106 GASVGGV
+106 GRATGGV

-151 FDENGATLQ
+151 FHETGDLMQ
-160 VMVAGYDP
+160 VWVIGYSP
-168 SIVDESLETFP
+168 SAVDESLETFP

-190 GKEGESGLPNAIE
+190 GKEGESGLSKAIE

-246 LYCTGCTLDGASVG
+246 LYCTGYTLDSASVG

-291 SLEGLSAEPKGKDTP
+291 SLEGLSAEPKGKDAP

-395 GWAVFDPSGD
+395 GWAVFDPAGD

-426 VVLRPGPLNWEAL
+426 VTLQPGPLDWEAL

-444 SYDIIQKPNNQV
+444 SYDIIQEPNNQV
-456 NGQDVYAVTTA
+456 NGQNVYAVTTA
-467 LDQFYEDGA
+467 LDQFYEEDA
-476 GERVDLGDNITYQ
+476 GERVDLGDHITYQ
-489 ASFQKGEDPM
+489 ASFQKDSLA
-499 TVTVYGYAQG
+499 VTVYGYAQG
-509 APGDDPTPE
+509 AAGDAPTPE
-518 ERQAEALAR
+518 EQQAEALAR

-670 FPTQETRSSGIS
+670 FPTQETRSTGIS
-682 AFTLYLSKGDVPVS
+682 AFTLYLAKGDIPVS
-696 EAKYLSTLFPEP
+696 RAKYLSTLFPEP
-708 NNTLEGVDI
+708 NNTREGVDI

-723 EETSLSQFST
+723 EETNFSQFST

-745 DRDDSVLLALAFQK
+745 DHDDSVLFALAFQK
-759 EDVGVAMTVRCDKWG
+759 EDIGVAMTVRCDKWG

-788 AKNIITQGVIPMEN
+788 AENIITQEVIPMEN

>member
-96 LEFAVSDSGI
+96 LEFAVNDTGI
-106 GASVGGV
+106 GQGTGGV
-113 YAAGEG
+113 YAEG
-119 TQRELTLDELSSL
+119 VTQRELTLDELSSL
-132 REQPGLSWMGGYY
+132 REQPGLSWMGDYY
-145 LTGGAL
+145 LTGTAL
-151 FDENGATLQ
+151 FDENGGTLQ

-179 VTESPAFTLVL
+179 VEKTPAFLLAL
-190 GKEGESGLPNAIE
+190 GQEDLPTQIE
-203 DQLFFLEEPNNT
+203 EQLAFLEEPNNT

-415 EGSQEIGSRFL
+415 ENSQEIGSRFL
-426 VVLRPGPLNWEAL
+426 VVLRPGPLDWEAL

-444 SYDIIQKPNNQV
+444 SYDIIQEPNNQV
-456 NGQDVYAVTTA
+456 NGQNVYAVTTA
-467 LDQFYEDGA
+467 LDQFYEDDA
-476 GERVDLGDNITYQ
+476 GERVDLGDHITYQ
-489 ASFQKGEDPM
+489 ASFQTDSLA
-499 TVTVYGYAQG
+499 VTVYGYAQG
-509 APGDDPTPE
+509 AAGDAPTPE
-518 ERQAEALAR
+518 EQQAEALAR

-723 EETSLSQFST
+723 EAVSYHVFTDYTTDYPYPHPT
-733 PAEGQ
+733 PFH
-738 PYIPPVY
+738 
-745 DRDDSVLLALAFQK
+745 DSDQSVEFGLAFQK
-759 EDVGVAMTVRCDKWG
+759 EDIGVAMTVRCDKWG

-780 AQDFALSL
+780 AKDFALSL
-788 AKNIITQGVIPMEN
+788 AENIITQEVIPMEN
-802 DMQILS
+802 DMQVLS

>member
-96 LEFAVSDSGI
+96 LEFAVNDTGI
-106 GASVGGV
+106 GQGTGGV
-113 YAAGEG
+113 YAEG
-119 TQRELTLDELSSL
+119 VTQRELTLDELSSL

-151 FDENGATLQ
+151 FHETGDLMQ
-160 VMVAGYDP
+160 VWVIGYSP
-168 SIVDESLETFP
+168 SAVDESLETFP

-246 LYCTGCTLDGASVG
+246 LYCTGYTLDGASVG

-426 VVLRPGPLNWEAL
+426 VVLRPGPLDWEAL

-467 LDQFYEDGA
+467 LDQFYEDDA
-476 GERVDLGDNITYQ
+476 GEGVDLGDHITYQ
-489 ASFQKGEDPM
+489 ASFQTDSLA
-499 TVTVYGYAQG
+499 VTVYGYAQG
-509 APGDDPTPE
+509 AAGDTPTPE
-518 ERQAEALAR
+518 EQQAEALAR

-563 TSSQTESA
+563 SASSQSESA

-581 TEGGLNYLDVSFNTS
+581 TEGGLSYLDVSFNTS

-670 FPTQETRSSGIS
+670 FPTQETRSTGIN
-682 AFTLYLSKGDVPVS
+682 AFTLYLSKGDIPVAR
-696 EAKYLSTLFPEP
+696 AKYLSTLFPEP

-780 AQDFALSL
+780 AKDFALSL
-788 AKNIITQGVIPMEN
+788 AENIITQGVIPMEN

>member
-89 PEVPIPH
+89 PEVPIPD

-113 YAAGEG
+113 YAEG
-119 TQRELTLDELSSL
+119 VIQRALTLDELSSL
-132 REQPGLSWMGGYY
+132 REQPGLSWMGDYY
-145 LTGGAL
+145 LTGTAL
-151 FDENGATLQ
+151 FDENGGTLQ

-179 VTESPAFTLVL
+179 VEKTPAFLLAL
-190 GKEGESGLPNAIE
+190 GQEDLPTQIE
-203 DQLFFLEEPNNT
+203 EQLAFLGEPNNT

-221 RAAQFPYQD
+221 RAAQFPYQGG
-230 SYIDPVSGE
+230 YIDPVSGE
-239 STQVDST
+239 TTQVDST
-246 LYCTGCTLDGASVG
+246 LYCTGYTLDGTSVG
-260 LMAIADG
+260 LMAVGGD
-267 TALTE
+267 TLTE
-272 EEAQRLAEVAAGY
+272 EEAQHLAEVAAGY
-285 GVHYGL
+285 GVYHGL
-291 SLEGLSAEPKGKDTP
+291 SLEGISAEPKGSDAP

-330 AAYTVETQEEYGSY
+330 APYTVETQEEYGSY

-395 GWAVFDPSGD
+395 GWAVFDPAGD

-426 VVLRPGPLNWEAL
+426 VTLQPGPLDWEAL

-444 SYDIIQKPNNQV
+444 SYDIIQEPNNQV
-456 NGQDVYAVTTA
+456 NGQNAYAVTTA
-467 LDQFYEDGA
+467 LDQFYEDDA
-476 GERVDLGDNITYQ
+476 GERVDLGDHITYQ
-489 ASFQKGEDPM
+489 ASFQKDSLA
-499 TVTVYGYAQG
+499 VTVYGYAQG
-509 APGDDPTPE
+509 AAGDTPTPE
-518 ERQAEALAR
+518 EQQAEALAR

-548 EGIAGGADSAPQEES
+548 EGIAGGGLPSLSQEES

-571 VSSEIEENES
+571 VSSEIESQIDSSAVRQEPAASPTVDLLFTSRPEGDNTFS
-581 TEGGLNYLDVSFNTS
+581 DVWNTFTELYLEPQDLAPHGAKLDYTLS
-596 EYIPYMEEQTQLYQH
+596 EEEV
-611 YAEAEQRGETW
+611 ASIW
-622 SVSRGLEEDE
+622 
-632 LNFLLDQDFL
+632 
-642 PNQEDFAILEGGAT
+642 GGAVPWRDMLT
-656 LDWMEEP
+656 ENDEVLAYGYFSDEG
-663 LWVELSG
+663 ELIKVFVG
-670 FPTQETRSSGIS
+670 G
-682 AFTLYLSKGDVPVS
+682 Y
-696 EAKYLSTLFPEP
+696 
-708 NNTLEGVDI
+708 
-717 YAFRWE
+717 
-723 EETSLSQFST
+723 
-733 PAEGQ
+733 
-738 PYIPPVY
+738 
-745 DRDDSVLLALAFQK
+745 RDDPDTTNHEMFQLFAVSLYNMEPTGTWGQDVEEVLALAGATVNNMDVATQQIFSPVEYEDGSTMDHTAYSAAFQPAAGPAFMVV
-759 EDVGVAMTVRCDKWG
+759 DA
-774 FASEEE
+774 FASQVSFSEEE
-780 AQDFALSL
+780 AKGFVEQVTGSSL
-788 AKNIITQGVIPMEN
+788 YNGVNLDAIAKGE
-802 DMQILS
+802 
-808 LPEN
+808 

>member
-96 LEFAVSDSGI
+96 LEFAVNDTGI
-106 GASVGGV
+106 GQGTGGV
-113 YAAGEG
+113 YAEG
-119 TQRELTLDELSSL
+119 VTQRELTLDELSSL

-151 FDENGATLQ
+151 FHETGDLMQ
-160 VMVAGYDP
+160 VWVIGYSP
-168 SIVDESLETFP
+168 SAVDESLETFP

-246 LYCTGCTLDGASVG
+246 LYCTGYTLDSASVG

-426 VVLRPGPLNWEAL
+426 VVLRPGPLDWEAL

-467 LDQFYEDGA
+467 LDQFYEDDA
-476 GERVDLGDNITYQ
+476 GERVDLGDHITYQ
-489 ASFQKGEDPM
+489 ASFQTDSLA
-499 TVTVYGYAQG
+499 VTVYGYAQG
-509 APGDDPTPE
+509 AAGDAPTPE
-518 ERQAEALAR
+518 EQQAEALAR
-527 DEAQALVETVVGRS
+527 DAAQALVETVVGRS

-563 TSSQTESA
+563 TSSQAESA

-670 FPTQETRSSGIS
+670 FPTQETRSTGIS
-682 AFTLYLSKGDVPVS
+682 AFTLYLAKGDIPVS
-696 EAKYLSTLFPEP
+696 RAKYLSTLFPEP

-723 EETSLSQFST
+723 EETNFSQFST

-745 DRDDSVLLALAFQK
+745 DHDDSVLFALAFQK
-759 EDVGVAMTVRCDKWG
+759 EDIGVAMTVRCDKWG

-788 AKNIITQGVIPMEN
+788 AENIITQEVIPMEN
-802 DMQILS
+802 DMQVLS

>member
-1 MNGKDLMQALNDIDE
+1 MNGKDLMQALNDIDG

-89 PEVPIPH
+89 QEVPIPH

-113 YAAGEG
+113 YAEG
-119 TQRELTLDELSSL
+119 VIQRALTLDELSSL
-132 REQPGLSWMGGYY
+132 REQPGLSWMGDYY
-145 LTGGAL
+145 LTGTAL

-179 VTESPAFTLVL
+179 VEKIPAFLLAL
-190 GKEGESGLPNAIE
+190 GQEDLPTQIE
-203 DQLFFLEEPNNT
+203 EQLAFLEEPNNT

-291 SLEGLSAEPKGKDTP
+291 SLEGISAEPKGKDAP

-330 AAYTVETQEEYGSY
+330 APYTAETQEEYGSY

-426 VVLRPGPLNWEAL
+426 VVLRPGPLDWEAL
-439 RRREL
+439 RLREL
-444 SYDIIQKPNNQV
+444 SYDIIQEPNNQV
-456 NGQDVYAVTTA
+456 NGQNVYAVTTA
-467 LDQFYEDGA
+467 LDQFYEDDA
-476 GERVDLGDNITYQ
+476 GERVDLGDHITYQ
-489 ASFQKGEDPM
+489 ASFQTDSLA
-499 TVTVYGYAQG
+499 VTVYGYAQG
-509 APGDDPTPE
+509 AAGDAPTPE
-518 ERQAEALAR
+518 EQQAEALAR
-527 DEAQALVETVVGRS
+527 DEAQALVETVTGRS

-723 EETSLSQFST
+723 EAVSYHVFTDYTTDYPYPHPT
-733 PAEGQ
+733 PFH
-738 PYIPPVY
+738 
-745 DRDDSVLLALAFQK
+745 DSDQSVEFGLAFQK
-759 EDVGVAMTVRCDKWG
+759 EDIGVAMTVRCDKWG

-780 AQDFALSL
+780 AKDFALSL
-788 AKNIITQGVIPMEN
+788 AENIITQEVIPMEN
-802 DMQILS
+802 DMQVLS

>member
-1 MNGKDLMQALNDIDE
+1 MNGKDLMQALNDIDG

-96 LEFAVSDSGI
+96 LEFAVNDTGI
-106 GASVGGV
+106 GQGTGGV
-113 YAAGEG
+113 YAEG
-119 TQRELTLDELSSL
+119 VTQRELTLDELSSL
-132 REQPGLSWMGGYY
+132 REQPGLSWMGDYY
-145 LTGGAL
+145 LTGTAL
-151 FDENGATLQ
+151 FDENGGTLQ

-179 VTESPAFTLVL
+179 VEKTPAFLLAL
-190 GKEGESGLPNAIE
+190 GQEDLPTQIE
-203 DQLFFLEEPNNT
+203 EQLFFLEEPNNT

-426 VVLRPGPLNWEAL
+426 VVLRPGPLDWEAL
-439 RRREL
+439 RLREL
-444 SYDIIQKPNNQV
+444 SYDIIQEPNNQV

-467 LDQFYEDGA
+467 LDQFYEDDA
-476 GERVDLGDNITYQ
+476 GEREDLGDHITYQ

-581 TEGGLNYLDVSFNTS
+581 IEGGLNYLDVSFNTS

-723 EETSLSQFST
+723 EAVSYHVFTDYTTDYPYPHPT
-733 PAEGQ
+733 PFH
-738 PYIPPVY
+738 
-745 DRDDSVLLALAFQK
+745 DSDQSVEFGLAFQK
-759 EDVGVAMTVRCDKWG
+759 EDIGVAMTVRCDKWG

-780 AQDFALSL
+780 AKDFALSL
-788 AKNIITQGVIPMEN
+788 AENIITQEVIPMEN
-802 DMQILS
+802 DMQVLS

>member
-113 YAAGEG
+113 YEEG
-119 TQRELTLDELSSL
+119 VIQRALTLDELSSL
-132 REQPGLSWMGGYY
+132 REQPGLSWMGDYY
-145 LTGGAL
+145 LTGTAL
-151 FDENGATLQ
+151 FDENGGTLQ

-179 VTESPAFTLVL
+179 VEKTPAFLLAL
-190 GKEGESGLPNAIE
+190 GQEDLPTQIE
-203 DQLFFLEEPNNT
+203 EQLAFLGEPNNT
-215 VEGVGV
+215 VEGVEV
-221 RAAQFPYQD
+221 RAAQFPYQGG
-230 SYIDPVSGE
+230 YIDPVSGE
-239 STQVDST
+239 TTQVDST
-246 LYCTGCTLDGASVG
+246 LYCTGYTLDGISVG
-260 LMAIADG
+260 LMAVGGD
-267 TALTE
+267 TLTE
-272 EEAQRLAEVAAGY
+272 EEAQHLAEVAAGY
-285 GVHYGL
+285 GVYHGL
-291 SLEGLSAEPKGKDTP
+291 SLEGISAEPKGKDTP

-330 AAYTVETQEEYGSY
+330 APYTVETQEEYGSY

-369 NRELTQEEM
+369 NRELTQEEI
-378 QSIWGGQLPWQE
+378 QSIWGGQLPWAE
-390 NLPLA
+390 SLPLA
-395 GWAVFDPSGD
+395 GWAVFGPSGD

-415 EGSQEIGSRFL
+415 ENSQEIGSRFL
-426 VVLRPGPLNWEAL
+426 VTLQPGPLDWEAL
-439 RRREL
+439 RLREL
-444 SYDIIQKPNNQV
+444 SYDIIQEPNNQV

-467 LDQFYEDGA
+467 LDRFYEDDA
-476 GERVDLGDNITYQ
+476 GERVDLGYHITYQ
-489 ASFQKGEDPM
+489 ASFQTDSLA
-499 TVTVYGYAQG
+499 VTVYGYAQG
-509 APGDDPTPE
+509 AAGDDPTPE
-518 ERQAEALAR
+518 EQMAEALAR
-527 DEAQALVETVVGRS
+527 DEAQALVETVTGRS

-548 EGIAGGADSAPQEES
+548 EGIAGGADSSPFSQEES
-563 TSSQTESA
+563 AASSQVESA
-571 VSSEIEENES
+571 VPSEIEENES
-581 TEGGLNYLDVSFNTS
+581 SEGGLNYLDVSFNTS
-596 EYIPYMEEQTQLYQH
+596 EYITYMNEQTHLYQH
-611 YAEAEQRGETW
+611 YAEAEQRGEPW
-622 SVSRGLEEDE
+622 LGSRGLEEDE
-632 LNFLLDQDFL
+632 LNFLLNQDFL

-723 EETSLSQFST
+723 EAVSYHVFTDYTTDYPYPHPT
-733 PAEGQ
+733 PFH
-738 PYIPPVY
+738 
-745 DRDDSVLLALAFQK
+745 DSDQSVELGLAFQK
-759 EDVGVAMTVRCDKWG
+759 EDIGVAMTVRCDKWG

-788 AKNIITQGVIPMEN
+788 AENIITQEVIPMEN
-802 DMQILS
+802 DMQVLS

>member
-42 LALCLGLGAG
+42 LALCMGLGAG

-113 YAAGEG
+113 YAEG
-119 TQRELTLDELSSL
+119 VIQRALTLDELSSL
-132 REQPGLSWMGGYY
+132 REQPGLSWMGDYY
-145 LTGGAL
+145 LTGTAL

-160 VMVAGYDP
+160 VMVAGYDS

-179 VTESPAFTLVL
+179 VEKIPAFLLAL
-190 GKEGESGLPNAIE
+190 GQEDLPTQIE
-203 DQLFFLEEPNNT
+203 EQLAFLEEPNNT

-426 VVLRPGPLNWEAL
+426 VVLRPGPLDWEAL

-467 LDQFYEDGA
+467 LDQFDEDGA
-476 GERVDLGDNITYQ
+476 GEGVDLGDHITYQ
-489 ASFQKGEDPM
+489 ASFQTDSLA
-499 TVTVYGYAQG
+499 VTVYGYAQG
-509 APGDDPTPE
+509 AAGDTPTPE
-518 ERQAEALAR
+518 EQQAEALAR

-563 TSSQTESA
+563 SASSQSESA
-571 VSSEIEENES
+571 VPSEIEENES
-581 TEGGLNYLDVSFNTS
+581 TEGGLSYLDVSFNTS

-723 EETSLSQFST
+723 EAVSYHVFTDYTTDYPYPHPT
-733 PAEGQ
+733 PFH
-738 PYIPPVY
+738 
-745 DRDDSVLLALAFQK
+745 DSDQSVEFGLAFQK
-759 EDVGVAMTVRCDKWG
+759 EDIGVAMTVRCDKWG

-780 AQDFALSL
+780 AKDFALSL
-788 AKNIITQGVIPMEN
+788 AENIITQEVIPMEN
-802 DMQILS
+802 DMQVLS